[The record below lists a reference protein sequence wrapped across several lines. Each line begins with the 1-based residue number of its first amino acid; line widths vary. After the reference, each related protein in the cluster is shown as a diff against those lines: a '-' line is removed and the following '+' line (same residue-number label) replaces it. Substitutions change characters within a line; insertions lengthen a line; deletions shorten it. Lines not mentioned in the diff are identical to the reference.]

1 MKRAIVF
8 GATGGI
14 GKAIAAQLAAKGWS
28 LYIHFNHSSQEAE
41 KMVAEFIDKYPSQEF
56 FPLKLDFLAE
66 DDEVIKTTVASL
78 LPLNA
83 AIFTQGITNYQ
94 FLGSQE
100 LTQIEK
106 IMQINLLVPIKIT
119 SLLESQLLK
128 RKHGRII
135 FIGSVYGGQA
145 SALESVYSASKGGL
159 SSFAQGY
166 AREVA
171 SAHLTVNVIAPG
183 AVDTPMNAIFDAETL
198 NEVKNEIPAG
208 RLAEPSDIVFWVENL
223 LDKRSDYLTGQTI
236 YVDGGW
242 LV

>member
-1 MKRAIVF
+1 MKRAIIF

-14 GKAIAAQLAAKGWS
+14 GRAIASRLAETGWS
-28 LYIHFNHSSQEAE
+28 LYIHYNHSSQEAK
-41 KMVAEFIDKYPSQEF
+41 KMVDEFVEKYPQQEF
-56 FPLKLDFLAE
+56 FPLELDFLAK
-66 DDEVIKTTVASL
+66 DESIKKIISSL
-78 LPLNA
+78 LPLSA

-94 FLGSQE
+94 FLSSQNLE
-100 LTQIEK
+100 QIENV
-106 IMQINLLVPIKIT
+106 IRINLLTPIKIT
-119 SLLESQLLK
+119 SLLESQLLN
-128 RKHGRII
+128 REHGRLI

-159 SSFAQGY
+159 SRFVQGY

-208 RLAEPSDIVFWVENL
+208 RLAEPKDVGFWVENL
-223 LDKRSDYLTGQTI
+223 LDERSDYLTGQTI

>member
-1 MKRAIVF
+1 MKRAIIF

-14 GKAIAAQLAAKGWS
+14 GRAIASRLAETGWS
-28 LYIHFNHSSQEAE
+28 LYIHYNHSSQEAK
-41 KMVAEFIDKYPSQEF
+41 KMVDEFVEKYPQQEF
-56 FPLKLDFLAE
+56 FPLELDFLAK
-66 DDEVIKTTVASL
+66 DESIKKIISSL
-78 LPLNA
+78 LPLSA
-83 AIFTQGITNYQ
+83 AIFTQGITTYQ
-94 FLGSQE
+94 FLSSQNLE
-100 LTQIEK
+100 QIENV
-106 IMQINLLVPIKIT
+106 IRINLLTPIKIT
-119 SLLESQLLK
+119 SLLESQLLN
-128 RKHGRII
+128 REHGRLI

-159 SSFAQGY
+159 SRFVQGY
-166 AREVA
+166 VREVA

-208 RLAEPSDIVFWVENL
+208 RLAEPKDVVFWVENL
-223 LDKRSDYLTGQTI
+223 LDERSDYLTGQTI

>member
-1 MKRAIVF
+1 MNRAIIF

-14 GKAIAAQLAAKGWS
+14 GKAIATRLAERGWS
-28 LYIHFNHSSQEAE
+28 LYIHYNHSEQEAK
-41 KMVAEFIDKYPSQEF
+41 KMVDEFIEKYPKQDF
-56 FPLKLDFLAE
+56 FLLKLDFLSE
-66 DDEVIKTTVASL
+66 DADIKKVIQNL
-78 LPLNA
+78 LPINA
-83 AIFTQGITNYQ
+83 VIFTQGITDYQ
-94 FLGSQE
+94 FLGKQE
-100 LTQIEK
+100 LNQIEK
-106 IMQINLLVPIKIT
+106 IIQVNLLAPIKIT

-128 RKHGRII
+128 RNHGRII

-159 SSFAQGY
+159 SSFVQGY

-183 AVDTPMNAIFDAETL
+183 AVDTPMNAIFDTETL

-208 RLAEPSDIVFWVENL
+208 RLAEPKDIVFWVENL

>member
-66 DDEVIKTTVASL
+66 DEVIKTTVAGL

-119 SLLESQLLK
+119 SLLEYMD
-128 RKHGRII
+128 
-135 FIGSVYGGQA
+135 V
-145 SALESVYSASKGGL
+145 L
-159 SSFAQGY
+159 SSL
-166 AREVA
+166 ARYMAAKQV
-171 SAHLTVNVIAPG
+171 
-183 AVDTPMNAIFDAETL
+183 
-198 NEVKNEIPAG
+198 
-208 RLAEPSDIVFWVENL
+208 R
-223 LDKRSDYLTGQTI
+223 
-236 YVDGGW
+236 
-242 LV
+242 

>member
-66 DDEVIKTTVASL
+66 DEVIKTTVASL
-78 LPLNA
+78 LPVNA

-223 LDKRSDYLTGQTI
+223 LGKRSDYLTGQTI

>member
-66 DDEVIKTTVASL
+66 DEVIKTTVASL
-78 LPLNA
+78 LPVNA

-100 LTQIEK
+100 LTQI
-106 IMQINLLVPIKIT
+106 
-119 SLLESQLLK
+119 
-128 RKHGRII
+128 
-135 FIGSVYGGQA
+135 
-145 SALESVYSASKGGL
+145 
-159 SSFAQGY
+159 
-166 AREVA
+166 
-171 SAHLTVNVIAPG
+171 
-183 AVDTPMNAIFDAETL
+183 
-198 NEVKNEIPAG
+198 
-208 RLAEPSDIVFWVENL
+208 
-223 LDKRSDYLTGQTI
+223 
-236 YVDGGW
+236 
-242 LV
+242 

>member
-1 MKRAIVF
+1 MRRAIIF

-14 GKAIAAQLAAKGWS
+14 GRAIAEDMAENGWS
-28 LYIHFNHSSQEAE
+28 LYIHYNQNKQEADE
-41 KMVAEFIDKYPSQEF
+41 MIKEFIEKYPDQEF
-56 FPLKLDFLAE
+56 FPLKLNFLAE
-66 DDEVIKTTVASL
+66 DDMLRKVVSNL
-78 LPLNA
+78 LPISA
-83 AIFTQGITNYQ
+83 VIFTQGVTNYQ

-100 LTQIEK
+100 LNEIEK
-106 IMQINLLVPIKIT
+106 IIQVNLLAPIKIT

-128 RKHGRII
+128 REHGRII

-159 SSFAQGY
+159 SSFVQGY

-171 SAHLTVNVIAPG
+171 STKLTVNVIAPG
-183 AVDTPMNAIFDAETL
+183 AVDTPMNAIFDAGTL

-208 RLAEPSDIVFWVENL
+208 RLANPKDISFWVENL
-223 LDKRSDYLTGQTI
+223 LDERSDYLTGQTI

>member
-1 MKRAIVF
+1 MKRAIIF

-14 GKAIAAQLAAKGWS
+14 GKTIAAELAEKGWS
-28 LYIHFNHSSQEAE
+28 LYIHYNNSKRDAE
-41 KMVAEFIDKYPSQEF
+41 EMVRELISKYPDQEF
-56 FPLKLDFLAE
+56 FSLKLDFLAK
-66 DDEVIKTTVASL
+66 DEIIRKTISSL
-78 LPLNA
+78 LPISA

-94 FLGSQE
+94 FLGSQG
-100 LTQIEK
+100 LDQIEK
-106 IMQINLLVPIKIT
+106 IMQVNLLVPIKIT
-119 SLLESQLLK
+119 SLLESQLVK
-128 RKHGRII
+128 REHGRIV

-159 SSFAQGY
+159 SSFVQGY

-171 SAHLTVNVIAPG
+171 SANLTVNVIAPG

-208 RLAEPSDIVFWVENL
+208 RLAKPADISFWVENL
-223 LDKRSDYLTGQTI
+223 LDERSDYLTGQTI